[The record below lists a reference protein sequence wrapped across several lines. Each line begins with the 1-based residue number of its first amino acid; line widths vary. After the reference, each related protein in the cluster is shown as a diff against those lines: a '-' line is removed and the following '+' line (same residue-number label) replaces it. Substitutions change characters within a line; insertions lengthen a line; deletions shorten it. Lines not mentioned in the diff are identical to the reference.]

1 MTDNECGVTIH
12 ELNEGIDDGPI
23 IFRKKVGIDDRK
35 FTFLK
40 AHQSLKLE
48 IEEMFLENIDNILG
62 LNGKHLS
69 KMEGVPSIK
78 SLSFQKIS

>member
-1 MTDNECGVTIH
+1 MTDQLFLE
-12 ELNEGIDDGPI
+12 
-23 IFRKKVGIDDRK
+23 KVGIDDRK

-48 IEEMFLENIDNILG
+48 IEDMFLENIDSILG
-62 LNGKHLS
+62 LKWKAFEQIG
-69 KMEGVPSIK
+69 GVLSIK